1 MYEQEVYNINGAI
14 YEVYKRLGC
23 GFLEKV
29 YQEALEQEFKFR
41 NIPYEREKEFKIK
54 YRDSFLHQTYIAD
67 FVCYGK
73 IIIELKAV
81 EEILGIH
88 KAQVINYLNI
98 SNMKIGILVNFN
110 SYERITPEYLFPTQN
125 FL

>member
-1 MYEQEVYNINGAI
+1 MYEQEIYNINGAI

-41 NIPYEREKEFKIK
+41 QIPYIREKEFKIK
-54 YRDSFLHQTYIAD
+54 YRNSYLQQTYVAD
-67 FVCYGK
+67 FVCYEK
-73 IIIELKAV
+73 IIVELKAV

-88 KAQVINYLNI
+88 KAQVINYLNV
-98 SNMKIGILVNFN
+98 SGMKIGILANFN
-110 SYERITPEYLFPTQN
+110 SLDRIVPMFLFPSC
-125 FL
+125 